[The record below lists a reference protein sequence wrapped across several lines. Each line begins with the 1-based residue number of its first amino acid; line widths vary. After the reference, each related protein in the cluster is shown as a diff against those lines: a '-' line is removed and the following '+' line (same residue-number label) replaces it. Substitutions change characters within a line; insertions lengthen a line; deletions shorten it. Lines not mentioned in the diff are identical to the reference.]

1 MQRELKEIRNYSKDN
16 KNTIAELKLI
26 LLTRQSKIH
35 KIKNQIND
43 MEVIYINKLK
53 NR

>member
-1 MQRELKEIRNYSKDN
+1 MQRELEEIRNYSKEN

-35 KIKNQIND
+35 KMKNEIND
-43 MEVIYINKLK
+43 I
-53 NR
+53 